1 MINFKYWNLYNR
13 IFFKASDIID
23 QNMEKKIITNNK
35 RATNHEGSLTEED
48 VSTYKNENVIFKI
61 HSARG

>member
-1 MINFKYWNLYNR
+1 M
-13 IFFKASDIID
+13 D
-23 QNMEKKIITNNK
+23 KKIIT
-35 RATNHEGSLTEED
+35 SLKKPLKNEASLMEED